1 MAKYKWLLV
10 GLAVAF
16 ALSACAAPAA
26 PAAEEAAPAAEE
38 AAPAAEEV
46 APAAEEAAPAAEEGF
61 TVCYDIYWSGNTWS
75 VQLAK
80 EFEMA
85 TRHIEPGVIKETHI
99 TDSESNI
106 DKQLGNIED
115 LVTKG
120 CDAII
125 LNPLSQTALEGVLTR
140 AREQGIKIVIMG
152 TVEGDYYDASIGVD
166 DYDFGVAGGKW
177 LAEQLD
183 CKGKI
188 IMLSGLEGN
197 DTSNKRVNGAMS
209 EFDKCNGGIEVLANV
224 AAKWDYAIAKT
235 ETANLLA
242 AYPEID
248 GVYSQ
253 GGAMTMAAVEAFEA
267 AGRKLVPMTA
277 EDNNGFLKMWSSRLG
292 DGFTSIALS
301 KPTYMSA
308 MALDTAL
315 KLLRGEAVEKDT
327 QLEVPTI
334 TNDNVNDFV
343 RPNLSDSFWTQS
355 RMTEEEIKEV
365 FPE

>member
-1 MAKYKWLLV
+1 MSKNKWFILALV
-10 GLAVAF
+10 IVF

-38 AAPAAEEV
+38 AAPAAEE
-46 APAAEEAAPAAEEGF
+46 AAPAAEEGY
-61 TVCYDIYWSGNTWS
+61 TICYDIYWSGNTWS
-75 VQLAK
+75 IQLAK

-85 TRHIEPGVIKETHI
+85 TRHVEPGVIKQVHI

-115 LVTKG
+115 FITKG

-125 LNPLSQTALEGVLTR
+125 LDPLSLTGLEGVLTK
-140 AREQGIKIVIMG
+140 AQDQGIKIVTMSK
-152 TVEGDYYDASIGVD
+152 VEGDYYDASIGVN

-177 LAEQLD
+177 LAEQLG

-197 DTSNKRVNGAMS
+197 DTSNQRVNGAKS
-209 EFDKCNGGIEVLANV
+209 EFDKCNGGIEILANV
-224 AAKWDYAIAKT
+224 HAKWDYATAKT

-242 AYPEID
+242 AYPVID

-253 GGAMTMAAVEAFEA
+253 GGAMTQAAVEAFEA

-277 EDNNGFLKMWSSRLG
+277 EDSNGFLKMWVARLP
-292 DGFTSIALS
+292 DFESIAPS
-301 KPTYMSA
+301 KPPYMSA

-315 KLLRGEAVEKDT
+315 SLLRGETVPKDT
-327 QLEVPTI
+327 LLEVPII
-334 TNDNVNDFV
+334 TNADVKDYV
-343 RPNLSDSFWTQS
+343 RPELSDSFWTQS
-355 RMTEEEIKEV
+355 KMTEAEIKEV

>member
-1 MAKYKWLLV
+1 LSLV
-10 GLAVAF
+10 ACFLAVSLLF
-16 ALSACAAPAA
+16 VGCA

-38 AAPAAEEV
+38 AAPAED
-46 APAAEEAAPAAEEGF
+46 F
-61 TVCYDIYWSGNTWS
+61 TICYDIYWSGNTWS

-85 TRHIEPGVIKETHI
+85 TRHVDPGVIKEVHI
-99 TDSESNI
+99 TDSESNL

-115 LVTKG
+115 FVTRG

-140 AREQGIKIVIMG
+140 AREQGAKVVIMG
-152 TVEGDYYDASIGVD
+152 KVEGDYYDASIGVD

-177 LAEQLD
+177 LAEKLGCQ
-183 CKGKI
+183 GKI

-224 AAKWDYAIAKT
+224 HAKWDYAIAKT
-235 ETANLLA
+235 EVANLLA

-253 GGAMTMAAVEAFEA
+253 GGAMTMGAVEAFEA
-267 AGRKLVPMTA
+267 AGRELVPMTA
-277 EDNNGFLKMWSSRLG
+277 EDNNGFLKMWAARLE
-292 DGFTSIALS
+292 DGFSSISPS
-301 KPTYMSA
+301 KPPYMSA
-308 MALDTAL
+308 MALETAL
-315 KLLRGEAVEKDT
+315 KLLRGEEVQKDT
-327 QLEVPTI
+327 QLDVPIIVDDTVM
-334 TNDNVNDFV
+334 DYV
-343 RPNLSDSFWTQS
+343 RPELSDSFWTQS
-355 RMTEEEIKEV
+355 WMTEDEIKEV